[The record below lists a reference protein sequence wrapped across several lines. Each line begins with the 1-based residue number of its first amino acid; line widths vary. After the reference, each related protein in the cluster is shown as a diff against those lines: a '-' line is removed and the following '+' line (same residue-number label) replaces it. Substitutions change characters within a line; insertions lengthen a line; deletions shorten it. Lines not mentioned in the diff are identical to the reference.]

1 MNFTQRGTMQKQEE
15 INSSPKRVSNKI
27 ILTII
32 RIIVIAIVSCIVIG
46 IFLIS
51 GFIKGLV
58 DTSPD
63 VSKLSV
69 VPSKFATKIYDED
82 GKLIQEFKGAESN
95 REYVQISRIPD
106 TVQKA
111 FISIED
117 ERFYEHNGI
126 DIKGIFRASLSG
138 FSQGASTITQQLIK
152 NQIFNAGMEETFSAK
167 LERKVQEQYLA
178 IKLENKL
185 TKDQILEYYLNTIN
199 LGAGTY
205 GVQTASKEYFGKSVS
220 DLSVSEAAVIA
231 SITQQP
237 TALNP
242 IEHPD
247 NNKRRQQIVIKKM
260 YENKYISD
268 KEYDEAMKDDV
279 YARISAVNLKREK
292 TEKKEDTVNSYF
304 VDALYYQV
312 LNDLINVANYDSDTA
327 KTLLNSGGLKIYSTL
342 DSSIQKTCDNITS
355 DEDNYPEKYYQL
367 DYQLSVTTSE
377 NKTKNYSVGHLEQYW
392 KKKDSSFSLLFKD
405 KSNADK
411 YIKEFKEHILSEGN
425 TFIADK
431 TSFTLEPQ
439 VSFVIMDQS
448 NGAIKAMV
456 GGRGDKDGSLSFNRA
471 TDAERQP
478 GSTFKIV
485 SSFLPALDTNE
496 MTLASVQNDSY
507 FCYKEGKKSKVN
519 SWRGSHK
526 GLVTMREAIWDSN
539 NVATVRTIYDVGI
552 PVSLKY
558 LHNLGFTTLVDKS
571 DCSGAIALG
580 GLTKGVTN
588 LELTAAY
595 ASIANNGTYNK
606 PFYYTK
612 VVDSTGKVILKH
624 KTTTKKVM
632 KETTAWLLTNA
643 MQDVVKSYGTGAPA
657 NFSNMNIAGKT
668 GTTSGKYD
676 LWFAGYTPYYTASVW
691 TGYDNNNRSAGGSS
705 SSYHKKIWRKI
716 MEAIHKE
723 LENKSFTRPNGITS
737 ATICTKCGYR
747 AIEGLCS
754 HAQGAESGNFV
765 KSEYF
770 ASGTVPS
777 KYCTCHQKIKVCSV
791 TGKLASDKCNAVER
805 VYLIKDN
812 ASGTADSKYILTSA
826 NNTTCTECD
835 GSSIIDN
842 IFDSIINNS
851 SSDDGSSQET
861 VNEDAVPQAN
871 IPTVEHEE
879 QEAPAEDTIE

>member
-1 MNFTQRGTMQKQEE
+1 MNFTQRGTIQKQEE

-32 RIIVIAIVSCIVIG
+32 RVIIILIIACIVIG

-63 VSKLSV
+63 ASKLSV

-95 REYVQISRIPD
+95 REYVEISKIPD

-126 DIKGIFRASLSG
+126 DIRGIFRASLSG
-138 FSQGASTITQQLIK
+138 FSQGGSTLTQQLIK

-205 GVQTASKEYFGKSVS
+205 GVQTASKKYFDKPVS
-220 DLSVSEAAVIA
+220 DLTISEAAVIA

-247 NNKRRQQIVIKKM
+247 KNKRRQQTVIYKM
-260 YENKYISD
+260 YENGYISE
-268 KEYDEAMKDDV
+268 KEYNEAKKDDV
-279 YARISAVNLKREK
+279 YSRISAVNLKREK
-292 TEKKEDTVNSYF
+292 TETKEDNVNSYF

-312 LNDLINVANYDSDTA
+312 LNDLINELGYDSNTA

-342 DSSIQKTCDNITS
+342 DSSIQKTCDDITS
-355 DEDNYPEKYYQL
+355 NEDNYPEKFYQL
-367 DYQLSVTTSE
+367 DYQLSVTTKDNE
-377 NKTKNYSVGHLEQYW
+377 TKNYSVGHLEQYS
-392 KKKDSSFSLLFKD
+392 KEKNSNFSLLFKNKD
-405 KSNADK
+405 DATK
-411 YIKEFKEHILSEGN
+411 YIEDFKNHILLEGN

-431 TSFTLEPQ
+431 ISFTLEPQ

-448 NGAIKAMV
+448 NGAVKAMV

-485 SSFLPALDTNE
+485 SAFLPALDTNE
-496 MTLASVQNDSY
+496 MTLASVQDDSTFY
-507 FCYKEGKKSKVN
+507 YKEGKKSKVN

-558 LHNLGFTTLVDKS
+558 LHNLGFTTLIDKS
-571 DCSGAIALG
+571 DNSGAIALG

-606 PFYYTK
+606 PYYYSK
-612 VVDSTGKVILKH
+612 VVDASGKTILKH
-624 KTTTKKVM
+624 KATTKKVM

-691 TGYDNNNRSAGGSS
+691 AGYDKNNRSAGGSS
-705 SSYHKKIWRKI
+705 SSYHKKIWKKI
-716 MEAIHKE
+716 MEAIHKD
-723 LENKSFTRPNGITS
+723 LDNKSFERPNEITS
-737 ATICTKCGYR
+737 ASICTKCGYK

-754 HAQGAESGNFV
+754 SAEGAEAGKFV

-777 KYCTCHQKIKVCSV
+777 KFCTCHQKVTVCSV
-791 TGKLASDKCNAVER
+791 TGKLASDRCNAIEKVF
-805 VYLIKDN
+805 LIKEKSD
-812 ASGTADSKYILTSA
+812 GTGDSKYVLSSDC
-826 NNTTCTECD
+826 NTTCTECD
-835 GSSIIDN
+835 GSNILDN
-842 IFDSIINNS
+842 VFDSIIG
-851 SSDDGSSQET
+851 DEPTPEQDTPVEQ
-861 VNEDAVPQAN
+861 VPTAQ
-871 IPTVEHEE
+871 PVEPEE
-879 QEAPAEDTIE
+879 